1 MILQLN
7 DQIEQYK
14 HEATEAASKLK
25 KLEEDDAAM
34 QKELKTQR
42 YNLKSSQMSRKDDKE
57 RFESVKEQ
65 LQDAVT
71 SLRQQ
76 CMRFEA

>member
-1 MILQLN
+1 M
-7 DQIEQYK
+7 
-14 HEATEAASKLK
+14 
-25 KLEEDDAAM
+25 
-34 QKELKTQR
+34 R

-65 LQDAVT
+65 LQDALS